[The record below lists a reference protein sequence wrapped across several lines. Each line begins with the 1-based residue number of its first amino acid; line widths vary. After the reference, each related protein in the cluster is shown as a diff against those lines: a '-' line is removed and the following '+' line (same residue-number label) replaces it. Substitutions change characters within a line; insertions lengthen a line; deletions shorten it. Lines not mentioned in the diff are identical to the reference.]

1 MATWNGI
8 CAASA
13 DDAKEASGTVTLA
26 DTPNILLSAGTHWA
40 GLRFPGCPVAN
51 SEPIVSAVLTLEL
64 VAGNTDPGA
73 LVFYGEAAD
82 NAAAFTTAASNIS
95 DRTRTAANVPWSSGA
110 LGGGDKASPDLA
122 AILAEITSRPGWAA
136 GNAVALILDATA
148 TTSLRFTSYDSS
160 TTLCA
165 RLVVEYG
172 GGQPAVIR
180 GRFVPGMGR
189 PHIQQGW

>member
-8 CAASA
+8 CGGNS

-26 DTPNILLSAGTHWA
+26 DTQILLSAGTHWA
-40 GLRFPGCPVAN
+40 GLRFPNCSVPKGA
-51 SEPIVSAVLTLEL
+51 PIVSAVLTLEL

-95 DRTRTAANVPWSSGA
+95 GRTRTAANVAWSSGA
-110 LGGGDKASPDLA
+110 LGGGDKNSPDLA
-122 AILAEITSRPGWAA
+122 AILAEITGRAGYAA

-148 TTSLRFTSYDSS
+148 TTSLRFTSYDGS
-160 TTLCA
+160 TSLCA
-165 RLVVEYG
+165 RLAVTYG
-172 GGQPAVIR
+172 GSMTSMAMYYAR
-180 GRFVPGMGR
+180 RRMG
-189 PHIQQGW
+189 